1 MKKIVL
7 MALGAV
13 ALYQVAKRNGINS
26 FGDLKDKFKSFIGD
40 LNLREL
46 VNVDK
51 LKTMVGLGEEEL
63 ATA

>member
-1 MKKIVL
+1 MKNIVL
-7 MALGAV
+7 MALGAAV
-13 ALYQVAKRNGINS
+13 LYQVAKRNGINS
-26 FGDLKDKFKSFIGD
+26 FGDLRDKFLGFIED